1 MIFVKNLGQWLN
13 SPLGSEVLIRE
24 RSFFDQEV
32 VDVFG
37 YNAVQLGLGGFD
49 FMGKNRIPNHLVIGA
64 EGGVDVCCNFGYL
77 PIQNETID
85 LVVMPHVLEFSGDPK
100 LVLKETTRVLRPEGH
115 LLMSVFNPWSLW
127 GLQNAL
133 KKRTGDTQA
142 PWNGEF
148 IALAK
153 LRDWLKL
160 LDYHVVVGKMELYIP
175 PVNKVA
181 LRRRFAFLEKA
192 GPRWWPFMGGLYF
205 LYAIKRVAGV
215 TLISGDWPKKRDGA
229 KRPSVLVSPSIR
241 LDGLNH

>member
-1 MIFVKNLGQWLN
+1 MIFVKNFGQWLK

-24 RSFFDQEV
+24 RSFFDKEV
-32 VDVFG
+32 ADVFG
-37 YNAVQLGLGGFD
+37 YNAVQLGLGDFD
-49 FMGKNRIPNHLVIGA
+49 FMGKNRIPSHTVIGP
-64 EGGVDVCCNFGYL
+64 EVGTDVCCNFGYL

-85 LVVMPHVLEFSGDPK
+85 LVVMPHVLEFSSNPK

-115 LLMSVFNPWSLW
+115 LLMSVFNQWSLW
-127 GLQNAL
+127 GLQNVL
-133 KKRTGDTQA
+133 KKRTGDTPP

-153 LRDWLKL
+153 LRDWLRL

-175 PVNKVA
+175 PVNKVS

-205 LYAIKRVAGV
+205 LHAIKRVAGV
-215 TLISGDWPKKRDGA
+215 TLIPREWPKKRDKA

-241 LDGLNH
+241 LDGPKY